1 MSEPSSPNK
10 NSLTGWW
17 KQLKKGDGELSS
29 PTPIHASHQTADSG
43 SVYSSLDTK
52 SVSSPTPQFRATS
65 PSLLP
70 PLTSPTRPF
79 LGYKSR
85 SSHSVGPPS
94 FQENNGSQEKLK
106 QHRDSFI
113 QQRQMDYIGDSSV
126 FGCSLEE
133 SIKVAEA
140 KIYISSDR
148 DGLIRYG
155 RIPRVVALCGSYLK
169 KHGLDV
175 EGIFRVAGS
184 TKRIKQ
190 LQLIFSSPPT
200 YGSKIDWDGY
210 TVHDAAS
217 LFRRFL
223 GSLPEPLIPLSM
235 YESFREP
242 LRSRPNIVRYLKEKE
257 KRMADVQEPRA
268 AAEEKKQ
275 EQDELTDEQVKQK
288 KKAKKEKI
296 KKERKEA
303 LKEYARLI
311 EQLPE
316 LQRQLLFYIL
326 DLLAIFN
333 AHCDKNL
340 MPAKNLAAIF
350 QPSVLSHSDHDMSP
364 EEYALSSLVIEFM
377 IEYSYKIL
385 PAAQQVTKKKST
397 LDAAS
402 STPASAG
409 NGSAN
414 GNGNDAD
421 RDVSCA
427 SLMLPPTTTFP
438 RKHSKSMSSV
448 QSPSDMLRV
457 NSTKTKLKDSTA
469 NTTDEVD
476 SALDT
481 EDDETRPLAQR
492 LSVTSLGS
500 QKVRS
505 SFSSP
510 SKTSP
515 TEVKGESPLKAEVP
529 NASKGDL
536 RPPAFKVSSSETSSL
551 SSLQNQNQ
559 NQTQFGSLPK
569 ILHPGSQSFEP
580 SSIDE
585 NLNMLTEP
593 SDDERETRW
602 EADQNNSTGEKKS
615 WFKRLRSRSASKS
628 RK

>member
-1 MSEPSSPNK
+1 MSEPSSPSK

-17 KQLKKGDGELSS
+17 KHIKKGESELSS
-29 PTPIHASHQTADSG
+29 PPPLPMNGQSLSSTSG
-43 SVYSSLDTK
+43 FSAESK
-52 SVSSPTPQFRATS
+52 SISSPTPQYRANS
-65 PSLLP
+65 PSLLS
-70 PLTSPTRPF
+70 PLASPTRPF

-85 SSHSVGPPS
+85 SSHNVRPLSP
-94 FQENNGSQEKLK
+94 FQDNGSQEKLK

-113 QQRQMDYIGDSSV
+113 QQRQMDYIGDSSI
-126 FGCSLEE
+126 FGCPIEE

-155 RIPRVVALCGSYLK
+155 RIPRVVALCGSFLK
-169 KHGLDV
+169 KNGLEV

-235 YESFREP
+235 YDKFREP
-242 LRSRPNIVRYLKEKE
+242 LRSRPNIVRFLKEKE
-257 KRMADVQEPRA
+257 KKMSDLSGLSSFK
-268 AAEEKKQ
+268 EEQNQ
-275 EQDELTDEQVKQK
+275 EQEQLTDDEIKLRK
-288 KKAKKEKI
+288 RNKKEKI

-303 LKEYARLI
+303 LKDYARLI

-385 PAAQQVTKKKST
+385 PAAQKVSRKDSA
-397 LDAAS
+397 LDS
-402 STPASAG
+402 PASPTTIEQTSSKLPAPT
-409 NGSAN
+409 A
-414 GNGNDAD
+414 
-421 RDVSCA
+421 
-427 SLMLPPTTTFP
+427 LLPPPTTKFT
-438 RKHSKSMSSV
+438 RKHSKSLSSV

-457 NSTKTKLKDSTA
+457 NNSKSKLEHTQT

-476 SALDT
+476 SAVESAVDT
-481 EDDETRPLAQR
+481 DDETRPLAQR
-492 LSVTSLGS
+492 LSVSSIGS
-500 QKVRS
+500 QKMRS
-505 SFSSP
+505 SFSST

-515 TEVKGESPLKAEVP
+515 SEVKAESPLKAEASVP
-529 NASKGDL
+529 KTEL
-536 RPPAFKVSSSETSSL
+536 KPPVLKIGAYESTSL
-551 SSLQNQNQ
+551 SSSTSQMG
-559 NQTQFGSLPK
+559 TTIKLPN
-569 ILHPGSQSFEP
+569 HPGSPKNIP
-580 SSIDE
+580 SSIDD
-585 NLNMLTEP
+585 NLSSVQGP
-593 SDDERETRW
+593 PDDERETRS
-602 EADQNNSTGEKKS
+602 EEDPNGANGEKLS
-615 WFKRLRSRSASKS
+615 WFKRLRSRSTSKS

>member
-1 MSEPSSPNK
+1 MSEPSSPSK

-17 KQLKKGDGELSS
+17 KHIKKGESELGSPPPLPMNGQSLNSTSGFSVESKSISS
-29 PTPIHASHQTADSG
+29 P
-43 SVYSSLDTK
+43 
-52 SVSSPTPQFRATS
+52 SPQYRANS
-65 PSLLP
+65 PSLLS
-70 PLTSPTRPF
+70 PLASPTRPF

-85 SSHSVGPPS
+85 SSHNVRPLSS
-94 FQENNGSQEKLK
+94 FQDNGSQEKLK

-113 QQRQMDYIGDSSV
+113 QQRQMDYIGNSSI
-126 FGCSLEE
+126 FGCPIEE
-133 SIKVAEA
+133 SIRVAEA

-169 KHGLDV
+169 KNGLEV

-184 TKRIKQ
+184 TKRIKE
-190 LQLIFSSPPT
+190 LQLIFSSPPS

-235 YESFREP
+235 YDKFREP
-242 LRSRPNIVRYLKEKE
+242 LRSRPNIVRFLKEKE
-257 KRMADVQEPRA
+257 KKMGDLGGLSSCK
-268 AAEEKKQ
+268 EEQNQ
-275 EQDELTDEQVKQK
+275 EQEQLTEDEIKLRKRI
-288 KKAKKEKI
+288 KKEKI

-303 LKEYARLI
+303 LKDYARLI

-333 AHCDKNL
+333 AHCHKNL

-385 PAAQQVTKKKST
+385 PAAQKVSRKDST
-397 LDAAS
+397 LNA
-402 STPASAG
+402 PASPTTTEQTNPKLPAPT
-409 NGSAN
+409 A
-414 GNGNDAD
+414 
-421 RDVSCA
+421 
-427 SLMLPPTTTFP
+427 LLPPPTTKFT
-438 RKHSKSMSSV
+438 RKHSKSLSSV

-457 NSTKTKLKDSTA
+457 NNGKSKLEHTQT

-476 SALDT
+476 SALDSAVDT
-481 EDDETRPLAQR
+481 DDETRPLAQR
-492 LSVTSLGS
+492 LSVSSIGS
-500 QKVRS
+500 QKMRS
-505 SFSSP
+505 SIPST

-515 TEVKGESPLKAEVP
+515 SEVKAESPLKSEVSVP
-529 NASKGDL
+529 TTELK
-536 RPPAFKVSSSETSSL
+536 PPVLKIGAYESTSL
-551 SSLQNQNQ
+551 SSSTG
-559 NQTQFGSLPK
+559 QTGTTIKLPNR
-569 ILHPGSQSFEP
+569 PGSPKNIP
-580 SSIDE
+580 SSIDD
-585 NLNMLTEP
+585 NLSSVQDPT
-593 SDDERETRW
+593 DDERETRSE
-602 EADQNNSTGEKKS
+602 EAPNGANGEKLS
-615 WFKRLRSRSASKS
+615 WFKRLRSRSTSKS
-628 RK
+628 RR

>member
-1 MSEPSSPNK
+1 MSEPSSPSK

-17 KQLKKGDGELSS
+17 KHIKKGESELGSPPPLPMNGQNHSS
-29 PTPIHASHQTADSG
+29 ASGFSAES
-43 SVYSSLDTK
+43 K
-52 SVSSPTPQFRATS
+52 SISSPTPQYRANS
-65 PSLLP
+65 PSLLA
-70 PLTSPTRPF
+70 PLASPTRPF

-85 SSHSVGPPS
+85 SSHNVRPLSP
-94 FQENNGSQEKLK
+94 FQDNGSQEKLK

-113 QQRQMDYIGDSSV
+113 QQRQMDYIGDSSI
-126 FGCSLEE
+126 FGCPIEE

-148 DGLIRYG
+148 NGLIRYG
-155 RIPRVVALCGSYLK
+155 RIPRVVALCGSFLK
-169 KHGLDV
+169 KNGLEV

-235 YESFREP
+235 YDKFREP
-242 LRSRPNIVRYLKEKE
+242 LRSRPNIVRFLKEKE
-257 KRMADVQEPRA
+257 KKMGDFSGLSSGK
-268 AAEEKKQ
+268 EEQKQ
-275 EQDELTDEQVKQK
+275 EQEQLTDDELKLRK
-288 KKAKKEKI
+288 KTKKEKI

-303 LKEYARLI
+303 LKDYARLI

-385 PAAQQVTKKKST
+385 PAAQKVAKKDSALNST
-397 LDAAS
+397 AS
-402 STPASAG
+402 STTNEQTSSKVSAPTT
-409 NGSAN
+409 
-414 GNGNDAD
+414 
-421 RDVSCA
+421 
-427 SLMLPPTTTFP
+427 LLPPPTTKFT
-438 RKHSKSMSSV
+438 RKHSKSLSSV

-457 NSTKTKLKDSTA
+457 NNGKSKLEHTQT

-476 SALDT
+476 SAVDS
-481 EDDETRPLAQR
+481 DDETRPLAQR
-492 LSVTSLGS
+492 LSVSSIGS
-500 QKVRS
+500 QKMRP
-505 SFSSP
+505 SFSST

-515 TEVKGESPLKAEVP
+515 SEVKAESPLKSEVSVP
-529 NASKGDL
+529 KMEL
-536 RPPAFKVSSSETSSL
+536 KPPVLKIGAYESVPLSSSTS
-551 SSLQNQNQ
+551 QMG
-559 NQTQFGSLPK
+559 TTIKLPN
-569 ILHPGSQSFEP
+569 HPGSPKNLP
-580 SSIDE
+580 SSIDD
-585 NLNMLTEP
+585 NLSSVQDP
-593 SDDERETRW
+593 IDDERETRW
-602 EADQNNSTGEKKS
+602 EEDPNGANGEKLS
-615 WFKRLRSRSASKS
+615 WFKRLRSRSTSKS